1 MSIVYFINFEIIKS
15 RFSVLLVIFML
26 SFFIDNN
33 KYLIGV
39 FIIFVLGIT
48 YIHKN
53 QILFSKLKFLII
65 IVIVVDIMIPY
76 FEKSTYGD
84 LSPIIEECK
93 IKLDSSECRYAY
105 MEDG

>member
-1 MSIVYFINFEIIKS
+1 
-15 RFSVLLVIFML
+15 ML

-53 QILFSKLKFLII
+53 QIPYSKLKFLII
-65 IVIVVDIMIPY
+65 IVIAVDIMIPY

-84 LSPIIEECK
+84 LSPNLSRNV
-93 IKLDSSECRYAY
+93 KLSLIVQNVDMLIWKMVDVEV
-105 MEDG
+105 M